1 MGAMTVISG
10 AVFAA
15 GVTGNQGDAGDP
27 NNAIV
32 SMAASHPK
40 SVALPA
46 PAFEKLAVSANAAST
61 HSQPVKLALAS
72 PPTILSSDSV
82 AAAASQSAPAQSN
95 TDVTAAAAP
104 APALVPPS
112 PSESELDPASASLPA
127 QTAPAQTAPAQT
139 APAPAPQNALG
150 DTSNSRTAFA
160 EMVRNI
166 MPLSPAQI
174 ITLRDMFNK
183 TQKAVAQYPGVPPK
197 PTSSSILVNMSP
209 GATPPVIR
217 LRAGYVT
224 SLVFLDSTGQPW
236 PVVGYDLGNPK
247 AFNIQPTSPNG
258 KSDTLILQSL
268 VSYEQGN
275 LAVMLKDENTPV
287 MLTLMPGQRA
297 VDYRVD
303 LRIPGLG
310 PNASV
315 SMSGLPQAENPVL
328 MNFLDGVPPSNAK
341 QLTIEGAPAQAWSYK
356 KHLFLRTRVTV
367 LSPGWISSMSSP
379 DGTHVYELVK
389 TPIILASERGQM
401 VQLSIKGL

>member
-1 MGAMTVISG
+1 MGVMTVISG
-10 AVFAA
+10 TVFAI

-27 NNAIV
+27 NNTVV
-32 SMAASHPK
+32 SMAASHPQ
-40 SVALPA
+40 SMVLPA
-46 PAFEKLAVSANAAST
+46 PATEKLAASAKTTAT
-61 HSQPVKLALAS
+61 PSQPVKLALAS

-82 AAAASQSAPAQSN
+82 AASQPVVAQPNINPTPA
-95 TDVTAAAAP
+95 VTP
-104 APALVPPS
+104 T
-112 PSESELDPASASLPA
+112 ESELDPASASS
-127 QTAPAQTAPAQT
+127 TQT
-139 APAPAPQNALG
+139 APAPAPAAAPAAPPQNTQNVLG

-174 ITLRDMFNK
+174 VTLRDMFNK
-183 TQKAVAQYPGVPPK
+183 TQKAVARYPGVPPK

-224 SLVFLDSTGQPW
+224 SLVFLDSTGEPW

-275 LAVMLKDENTPV
+275 LAVMLKGENTPV

-328 MNFLDGVPPSNAK
+328 MNFLDGVAPAKAK
-341 QLTIEGAPAQAWSYK
+341 QLTIDGAPAQAWAYR

-379 DGTHVYELVK
+379 DGTHVYELEK